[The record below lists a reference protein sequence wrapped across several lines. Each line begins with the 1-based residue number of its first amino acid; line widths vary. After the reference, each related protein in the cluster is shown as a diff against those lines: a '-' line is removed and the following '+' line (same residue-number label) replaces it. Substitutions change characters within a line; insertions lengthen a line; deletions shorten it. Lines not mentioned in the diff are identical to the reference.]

1 MPVEFTLPEL
11 GENVEKGDVIRV
23 LVKPGDVVKADQAV
37 LELET
42 DKATI
47 EVPTSVAGTVSEV
60 KVKPGEKISVGQVV
74 LVIDGAKGAAQTGDG
89 SKAQGVESTEGSRA
103 QSGEGS
109 KAPSGEGSKAQ
120 RPKGPEATSSDTE
133 TTRTRE
139 TEDAPT
145 PGRTEPVPEVRPPAQ
160 TKPASVVD
168 IAAARQT
175 PAPGRDI
182 GASHREAAGAGREG
196 APAAVARA
204 TEAGSAIAAAPSVR
218 RYARELGV
226 NIAEV
231 SGTGPGGRIGQ
242 DDVMQFVKASMTSAG
257 AGGGAARAKA
267 LPDFSKWG
275 EIEVRPMSN
284 IRRKT
289 AEHLSVAWQ
298 APHVT
303 QHDHADVTELEEFR
317 KVYGPRVEK
326 AGGKLTVTAIVIK
339 VLGQAIAKYPQFASS
354 VDMANEAIVVKKYT
368 HIGVAAD
375 TPNGL
380 LVPVIRDVDRKTIT
394 EIAVEL
400 AAVSQKARDRK
411 LSLDEMA
418 GGVFSVTNLGGIGGT
433 SFTPIIN
440 YPEVAILG
448 LSRTSTAP
456 LWKNGQFVPRQ
467 MLPLSLSYDH
477 RVIDGADAARFL
489 RFVAEALEQPLTMH
503 L

>member
-1 MPVEFTLPEL
+1 M
-11 GENVEKGDVIRV
+11 
-23 LVKPGDVVKADQAV
+23 
-37 LELET
+37 
-42 DKATI
+42 
-47 EVPTSVAGTVSEV
+47 
-60 KVKPGEKISVGQVV
+60 
-74 LVIDGAKGAAQTGDG
+74 
-89 SKAQGVESTEGSRA
+89 
-103 QSGEGS
+103 
-109 KAPSGEGSKAQ
+109 
-120 RPKGPEATSSDTE
+120 
-133 TTRTRE
+133 
-139 TEDAPT
+139 
-145 PGRTEPVPEVRPPAQ
+145 
-160 TKPASVVD
+160 
-168 IAAARQT
+168 
-175 PAPGRDI
+175 
-182 GASHREAAGAGREG
+182 
-196 APAAVARA
+196 
-204 TEAGSAIAAAPSVR
+204 
-218 RYARELGV
+218 

-231 SGTGPGGRIGQ
+231 SGSGPGGRIGQ
-242 DDVMQFVKASMTSAG
+242 DDVVQFVKASMTS

-275 EIEVRPMSN
+275 EVEVRPMSN

-317 KVYGPRVEK
+317 KAYGPRVEK

-339 VLGQAIAKYPQFASS
+339 VLGQAIGKYPQFASS
-354 VDMANEAIVVKKYT
+354 VDMANEAIVVKKYM

-456 LWKNGQFVPRQ
+456 LWKSGLFVPRQ